1 MKIKLSGKAKFA
13 SLVAAFAAVVGVG
26 VWLDKTKEDRFVIE
40 TIPIENDS
48 LQAHAEEKEQQ
59 ADSDSSDSITEA
71 AETEKEVINDKVNIN
86 VASVEVIA
94 QLDGIGE
101 KMAQRIIDY
110 REANGDFNAIEEIT
124 LVNGIG
130 PKKFEEIKD
139 SICVE

>member
-1 MKIKLSGKAKFA
+1 MKIKLSSKAKFA

-26 VWLDKTKEDRFVIE
+26 IWLDKTKEDRFVIE
-40 TIPIENDS
+40 TIPIEDNGTQEDTA
-48 LQAHAEEKEQQ
+48 QP
-59 ADSDSSDSITEA
+59 DSDGTNIKNDTY
-71 AETEKEVINDKVNIN
+71 ETEKEVINNKVNIN
-86 VASVEVIA
+86 AASVEVIA

-124 LVNGIG
+124 LVSGIG
-130 PKKFEEIKD
+130 QKKFEEIKD

>member
-1 MKIKLSGKAKFA
+1 MKIKLSSKAKFA

-26 VWLDKTKEDRFVIE
+26 IWLDKTKEDRFVIE
-40 TIPIENDS
+40 TIPIEDNGT
-48 LQAHAEEKEQQ
+48 QENTAQP
-59 ADSDSSDSITEA
+59 DSDDTNVKPNTS
-71 AETEKEVINDKVNIN
+71 ETEKELINNKVNIN
-86 VASVEVIA
+86 AASVEVIA

-124 LVNGIG
+124 LVSGIG
-130 PKKFEEIKD
+130 QKKFEEIKD

>member
-26 VWLDKTKEDRFVIE
+26 VWLDKTKEDRFIIE
-40 TIPIENDS
+40 AIPSENDS
-48 LQAHAEEKEQQ
+48 LQAHAEDKEQQ
-59 ADSDSSDSITEA
+59 TDSYTNDSITETSEA
-71 AETEKEVINDKVNIN
+71 EKEVIDGKVNIN

-110 REANGDFNAIEEIT
+110 RDANGDFNAIEEIT

-139 SICVE
+139 NICVE

>member
-1 MKIKLSGKAKFA
+1 MKIKLSSKAKFA

-26 VWLDKTKEDRFVIE
+26 IWLDKTKEDRFVIE
-40 TIPIENDS
+40 TIPIEDNGTQEDTA
-48 LQAHAEEKEQQ
+48 QP
-59 ADSDSSDSITEA
+59 DSDDTNIKNDIS
-71 AETEKEVINDKVNIN
+71 ETEKEVINNKVNIN

-124 LVNGIG
+124 LVSGIG
-130 PKKFEEIKD
+130 QKKFEEIKD

>member
-1 MKIKLSGKAKFA
+1 MKIKLSSKAKFA

-26 VWLDKTKEDRFVIE
+26 IWLDKTKEDRFVIE
-40 TIPIENDS
+40 TIPIEDNGTQEDTA
-48 LQAHAEEKEQQ
+48 QP
-59 ADSDSSDSITEA
+59 DSDDTNVKPNTS
-71 AETEKEVINDKVNIN
+71 ETEKEVINNKVNIN
-86 VASVEVIA
+86 AASVEVIA

-124 LVNGIG
+124 LVSGIG
-130 PKKFEEIKD
+130 QKKFEEIKD

>member
-1 MKIKLSGKAKFA
+1 MKIKLSSKAKLA

-40 TIPIENDS
+40 TIPIEDNS
-48 LQAHAEEKEQQ
+48 LQENTTNNAQPV
-59 ADSDSSDSITEA
+59 SDA
-71 AETEKEVINDKVNIN
+71 TEKEVINNKVNIN
-86 VASVEVIA
+86 AADVEVIA

-110 REANGDFNAIEEIT
+110 REENGDFNAIEEIT

-130 PKKFEEIKD
+130 QKKFEDIKD

>member
-1 MKIKLSGKAKFA
+1 MKIKLSSKAKLA

-40 TIPIENDS
+40 TIPIEDNS
-48 LQAHAEEKEQQ
+48 LQEDTTNNAQPV
-59 ADSDSSDSITEA
+59 SDA
-71 AETEKEVINDKVNIN
+71 TEKEVINNKVNIN
-86 VASVEVIA
+86 AADVEVIA

-110 REANGDFNAIEEIT
+110 REENGDFNAIEEIT

-130 PKKFEEIKD
+130 QKKFEDIKD

>member
-1 MKIKLSGKAKFA
+1 MKIKLSSKAKFA

-26 VWLDKTKEDRFVIE
+26 IWLDKTKEDRFVIE
-40 TIPIENDS
+40 TIPIEDNGTQEDTA
-48 LQAHAEEKEQQ
+48 QP
-59 ADSDSSDSITEA
+59 DSDDTNIKNDIS
-71 AETEKEVINDKVNIN
+71 ETEKEVINNKVNIN

-124 LVNGIG
+124 LVSGIG
-130 PKKFEEIKD
+130 QKKFEEIKD
-139 SICVE
+139 SICVK

>member
-1 MKIKLSGKAKFA
+1 MKIKLSSKAKFA

-26 VWLDKTKEDRFVIE
+26 IWLDKTKEDRFVIE
-40 TIPIENDS
+40 TIPIEDNGT
-48 LQAHAEEKEQQ
+48 QENTAQP
-59 ADSDSSDSITEA
+59 DSDDTNVKPNTS
-71 AETEKEVINDKVNIN
+71 ETEKEVINNKVNIN
-86 VASVEVIA
+86 AASVEVIA

-124 LVNGIG
+124 LVSGIG
-130 PKKFEEIKD
+130 QKKFEEIKD

>member
-1 MKIKLSGKAKFA
+1 MKIKLSSKAKFA

-26 VWLDKTKEDRFVIE
+26 IWLDKTKEDRFVIE
-40 TIPIENDS
+40 TIPIEDNGT
-48 LQAHAEEKEQQ
+48 QENTAQP
-59 ADSDSSDSITEA
+59 DSDDTNIKNDIS
-71 AETEKEVINDKVNIN
+71 ETEKEVINNKVNIN
-86 VASVEVIA
+86 AASVEVIA

-124 LVNGIG
+124 LVSGIG
-130 PKKFEEIKD
+130 QKKFEEIKD

>member
-86 VASVEVIA
+86 VASVEGIA

>member
-1 MKIKLSGKAKFA
+1 MKIKLSSKAKFA

-40 TIPIENDS
+40 TIPIEDNS
-48 LQAHAEEKEQQ
+48 LQEDTTNNAQPV
-59 ADSDSSDSITEA
+59 SDA
-71 AETEKEVINDKVNIN
+71 TEKEVINNKVNIN
-86 VASVEVIA
+86 AADVEVIA

-110 REANGDFNAIEEIT
+110 REENGDFNAIEEIT

-130 PKKFEEIKD
+130 QKKFEDIKD

>member
-1 MKIKLSGKAKFA
+1 MKIKLSSKAKFA

-26 VWLDKTKEDRFVIE
+26 IWLDKTKEDRFVIE
-40 TIPIENDS
+40 TIPIEDNGTQEDTA
-48 LQAHAEEKEQQ
+48 QP
-59 ADSDSSDSITEA
+59 DSDDTNIKNDIS
-71 AETEKEVINDKVNIN
+71 ETEKEVINNKVNIN

-110 REANGDFNAIEEIT
+110 REQNGDFSAIEEIT
-124 LVNGIG
+124 LVSGIG
-130 PKKFEEIKD
+130 QKKFEEIKD

>member
-1 MKIKLSGKAKFA
+1 MKIKLSSKAKFA

-26 VWLDKTKEDRFVIE
+26 IWLDKTKEDRFVIE
-40 TIPIENDS
+40 TIPIEDNGTQEDTA
-48 LQAHAEEKEQQ
+48 QP
-59 ADSDSSDSITEA
+59 DSDDTNIKNDIS
-71 AETEKEVINDKVNIN
+71 ETEKEVINNKVNIN
-86 VASVEVIA
+86 AASVEVIA

-124 LVNGIG
+124 LVSGIG
-130 PKKFEEIKD
+130 QKKFEEIKD